1 MSRIARKTRRAT
13 INGESL
19 GLPEM
24 KGRLL
29 MWLVVAL
36 IANGASLTVHAQ
48 SVTTLDPSFFA
59 PGTNVSN
66 AFAGLTL
73 SAMTLVPDGTTSSG
87 APIFNA
93 TYAPVYADGDLFSTQ
108 PSPASPVYANNWGGQ
123 LLGASNLCL
132 QACTPDADTEL
143 SVTSLLISF
152 NQPVDMVTALQIDN
166 PMNGMEMQAFNSSNQ
181 LVGYCFA
188 ADGSVEPQGNYGCYT
203 VLSKCGDSVTCETAL
218 SVTTPYISKVL
229 VGGFDMPDEIG
240 RVQVSVSAPEIDPAS
255 AASGLTL
262 LLGALLVLLG
272 RRPKASSIPI
282 TV

>member
-1 MSRIARKTRRAT
+1 
-13 INGESL
+13 
-19 GLPEM
+19 
-24 KGRLL
+24 

-36 IANGASLTVHAQ
+36 IANGASLTAHAQ
-48 SVTTLDPSFFA
+48 SVTTIDPSFFA

-66 AFAGLTL
+66 AFAGVTL
-73 SAMTLVPDGTTSSG
+73 SAMTYVQDGTNTQG
-87 APIFNA
+87 IQFFNA
-93 TYAPVYADGDLFSTQ
+93 SYAPVYADGDLLSTQ
-108 PSPASPVYANNWGGQ
+108 PSPAYTDNWGIQ
-123 LLGASNLCL
+123 FLEPSNLCL
-132 QACTPDADTEL
+132 QACIPDAEPGA
-143 SVTSLLISF
+143 SGTSLLISF

-240 RVQVSVSAPEIDPAS
+240 RVQVSVSAPEIDPTS